1 MQKIYSG
8 YNKFSDALHYVY
20 ILELNGGNY
29 YIGKTANI
37 ASRFNDHKCGKG
49 SAWTRIHGGCKMI
62 EIHPCESLFDEDKH
76 TLDFMDMFG
85 LDKVRGG
92 SFSNV
97 VLTEEQKNVITKSM
111 RNANGSC
118 EGCGEYGHFINN
130 CTTSLEKSKHI
141 NKTTEVSEGNEDTCK
156 RCFRSNHTVENC
168 YAKTTINGKII

>member
-8 YNKFSDALHYVY
+8 YNKFSDALNYIYV
-20 ILELNGGNY
+20 LELNGGNY
-29 YIGKTANI
+29 YVGKTSNI

-49 SAWTRIHGGCKMI
+49 SSWTRIHGGCKLI

-97 VLTEEQKNVITKSM
+97 VLTKEQKNVITKSI
-111 RNANGSC
+111 RNANGLC
-118 EGCGEYGHFINN
+118 QECGEYGHFINN
-130 CTTSLEKSKHI
+130 CHSLRK
-141 NKTTEVSEGNEDTCK
+141 NRYLSENTNGKYDEFTCK

-168 YAKTTINGKII
+168 YAKTTIDGKII